1 MVDFLTQEW
10 CDETVKIAAEHMVE
24 RAGSSVRLQ
33 YRISGAPINDGL
45 YWWIVEEGKLTGA
58 GIGEL
63 DDAEVTLV
71 MAYEDSLQIQQLQLD
86 PQVAF
91 MQGRMKVEG
100 DMMKLMALL
109 PITGSPDYDTVQ
121 RTLTERT
128 TF

>member
-1 MVDFLTQEW
+1 MVEFLTQEW
-10 CDETVKIAAEHMVE
+10 CDETVKVATEHMTE
-24 RAGSSVRLQ
+24 RPGSSVRLQ
-33 YRISGAPINDGL
+33 YRIIGAPLNDGL
-45 YWWIVEEGKLTGA
+45 YWWIVDEGRLTDA

-63 DDAEVTLV
+63 ENAEVTLI
-71 MAYEDSLQIQQLQLD
+71 MAYEDSLEIQQSKLD

-121 RTLTERT
+121 RTTTERT